1 MLPDLVSLALF
12 TRVAEM
18 RSITR
23 AAEASHMALAAAS
36 RRISMLEHQYGVRL
50 LERTARGTELT
61 SAGRAALY
69 HARQVLSQVDRL
81 RDELQEYAK
90 GRKGHIRLLAS
101 ASATSQ
107 FLPDDLASFS
117 AGAPDVAMTFEEKSS
132 GEIAQ
137 ALREGTT
144 DVGIIIE
151 GTPMDG
157 LQCREYRTDRLVA
170 VVPKNH
176 PLKGRKVSFSTL
188 LDYDFVGLDD
198 TTAIVRLLSDQAAVA
213 MKPLRLRV
221 QVKAFASQCR
231 MIESGL
237 GVGVLPEGAARPFVG
252 ALKLRMLQLADPWAV
267 RKMYVCVRDYDLL
280 PAIARRLVD
289 HLSGT

>member
-117 AGAPDVAMTFEEKSS
+117 ADAPDVAMTFEEKSS

-137 ALREGTT
+137 ALSLPGASRAVGQALGSNPFVIVVPCHRVLAARGQAGGFSAPGGTRT
-144 DVGIIIE
+144 KLRLLTIE
-151 GTPMDG
+151 GVFSQPPDPG
-157 LQCREYRTDRLVA
+157 DSF
-170 VVPKNH
+170 
-176 PLKGRKVSFSTL
+176 PLF
-188 LDYDFVGLDD
+188 
-198 TTAIVRLLSDQAAVA
+198 
-213 MKPLRLRV
+213 
-221 QVKAFASQCR
+221 
-231 MIESGL
+231 
-237 GVGVLPEGAARPFVG
+237 
-252 ALKLRMLQLADPWAV
+252 
-267 RKMYVCVRDYDLL
+267 
-280 PAIARRLVD
+280 
-289 HLSGT
+289 